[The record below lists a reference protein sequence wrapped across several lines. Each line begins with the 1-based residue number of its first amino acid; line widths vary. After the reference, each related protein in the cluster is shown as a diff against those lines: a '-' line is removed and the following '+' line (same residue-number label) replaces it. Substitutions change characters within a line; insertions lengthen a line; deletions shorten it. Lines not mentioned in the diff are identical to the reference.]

1 VVDDDFDAVVIG
13 GGLAGAC
20 VAYHLVTAGARTAL
34 VDRRDAGRAT
44 DAGAGILSPETTR
57 VAGRAWSRLALDC
70 GHYYPRLAAAITGGG
85 AGDALADGDVG
96 FGPCGLLAVALADW
110 DIDAYEQLVVVA
122 QARDADGGI
131 VEIGSDEARG
141 RFPALGP
148 LTRAFWNPG
157 AARVDGRRFCT
168 AVLRA
173 ARRHGLECVDASVD
187 RLVAGAGGGT
197 VEAGGRRLRCT
208 TVVVAG
214 GAWSPP
220 LAAQLGVDI
229 PVRPE
234 RGQIAHLSVAGADTG
249 AWPIVSPVL
258 GHYLV
263 PFPGGRVATGA
274 TREPDA
280 GWAVAPTVAGVRQV
294 MNEVARIAPGL
305 LEAELLEVRVGLRP
319 ASGDG
324 LPVLGQLPGV
334 GNAFVAT
341 GYGADGLLLSP
352 WCGRLVAS
360 WVLGAA
366 PDPALAPFM
375 AARFAAG

>member
-1 VVDDDFDAVVIG
+1 VADDVWDAVVVG

-20 VAYHLVTAGARTAL
+20 VAYHLVTGGARTAL
-34 VDRRDAGRAT
+34 LDRRDAGRAT

-57 VAGRAWSRLALDC
+57 VAGRAWSGLALDC
-70 GHYYPRLAAAITGGG
+70 GRYYPELAATLA
-85 AGDALADGDVG
+85 ADGEPGDDVG
-96 FGPCGLLAVALADW
+96 FGPSGLLAVALADW
-110 DIDAYEQLVVVA
+110 DIDAYEQLLVVA
-122 QARDADGGI
+122 QARNADGGI
-131 VEIGSDEARG
+131 VEIGPDEARR
-141 RFPALGP
+141 RFPALGT
-148 LTRAFWNPG
+148 LTRALWNPG
-157 AARVDGRRFCT
+157 AARVDGRRFCA
-168 AVLRA
+168 AVLRS
-173 ARRHGLECVDASVD
+173 ARRHGLECVDASAD
-187 RLVAGAGGGT
+187 RLVVGERGVEA
-197 VEAGGRRLRCT
+197 VEAGDRRLRCA

-229 PVRPE
+229 PVGPE
-234 RGQIAHLSVAGADTG
+234 RGQIAHLSVPGADTG
-249 AWPIVSPVL
+249 SWPIVSPVL

-280 GWAVAPTVAGVRQV
+280 GFAVAPTVAGVRQV
-294 MNEVARIAPGL
+294 MNEVARVAPGL
-305 LEAELLEVRVGLRP
+305 VDAELLEMRVGLRP

-324 LPVLGQLPGV
+324 LPVLGRLPGV
-334 GNAFVAT
+334 GNGFVAT

-366 PDPALAPFM
+366 PDPALAPVM
-375 AARFAAG
+375 ATRFVGA